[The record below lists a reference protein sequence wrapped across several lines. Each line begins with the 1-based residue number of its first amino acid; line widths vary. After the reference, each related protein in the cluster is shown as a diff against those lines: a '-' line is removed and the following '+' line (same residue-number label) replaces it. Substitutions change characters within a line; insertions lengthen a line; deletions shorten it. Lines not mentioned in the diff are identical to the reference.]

1 MFQKISRVGGSAI
14 VGVGL
19 LVGIAERAVVPM
31 PYRAD
36 AQLTTTVL
44 AMGGLGYETIE
55 TDLIKRVLG
64 GRYANEENLVGLPWP
79 GQLTPFNGTLTLNE
93 SVSAGLVT
101 MDEAIRN
108 TPGPKIVAGASG
120 STLVVD
126 EEMRRLA
133 NDPTAPPADEL
144 SFVVLGDA
152 NRGIFKQL
160 RGVKVPILDYTV
172 PQIPVTM
179 YNLTVVTGQ
188 YDGMGDWPD
197 RPWNLLADWNALTG
211 MGLLQ
216 QIVPQEIVDA
226 LKLEAFGSVHYDAMF
241 ADLTKIPAANITTSV
256 NALGGV
262 TTTYVVPTADLPML
276 RPLKALGVPQETIDA
291 LETVLRPIIDSA
303 YVRNDPAWLK
313 PITQPVPPAATTA
326 VNAPRGANR
335 ALMTPVKATTV
346 VAAAAV
352 GEADGTPAPI
362 VSSSHPKPGDTGQQ
376 HRPRRGPGRQG

>member
-133 NDPTAPPADEL
+133 NDPTAPPAD
-144 SFVVLGDA
+144 
-152 NRGIFKQL
+152 
-160 RGVKVPILDYTV
+160 
-172 PQIPVTM
+172 
-179 YNLTVVTGQ
+179 
-188 YDGMGDWPD
+188 
-197 RPWNLLADWNALTG
+197 
-211 MGLLQ
+211 
-216 QIVPQEIVDA
+216 
-226 LKLEAFGSVHYDAMF
+226 
-241 ADLTKIPAANITTSV
+241 
-256 NALGGV
+256 
-262 TTTYVVPTADLPML
+262 
-276 RPLKALGVPQETIDA
+276 
-291 LETVLRPIIDSA
+291 
-303 YVRNDPAWLK
+303 
-313 PITQPVPPAATTA
+313 
-326 VNAPRGANR
+326 
-335 ALMTPVKATTV
+335 
-346 VAAAAV
+346 
-352 GEADGTPAPI
+352 
-362 VSSSHPKPGDTGQQ
+362 
-376 HRPRRGPGRQG
+376 

>member
-1 MFQKISRVGGSAI
+1 
-14 VGVGL
+14 
-19 LVGIAERAVVPM
+19 
-31 PYRAD
+31 
-36 AQLTTTVL
+36 
-44 AMGGLGYETIE
+44 
-55 TDLIKRVLG
+55 
-64 GRYANEENLVGLPWP
+64 
-79 GQLTPFNGTLTLNE
+79 
-93 SVSAGLVT
+93 
-101 MDEAIRN
+101 
-108 TPGPKIVAGASG
+108 
-120 STLVVD
+120 
-126 EEMRRLA
+126 
-133 NDPTAPPADEL
+133 
-144 SFVVLGDA
+144 
-152 NRGIFKQL
+152 
-160 RGVKVPILDYTV
+160 
-172 PQIPVTM
+172 
-179 YNLTVVTGQ
+179 
-188 YDGMGDWPD
+188 
-197 RPWNLLADWNALTG
+197 
-211 MGLLQ
+211 
-216 QIVPQEIVDA
+216 
-226 LKLEAFGSVHYDAMF
+226 MF